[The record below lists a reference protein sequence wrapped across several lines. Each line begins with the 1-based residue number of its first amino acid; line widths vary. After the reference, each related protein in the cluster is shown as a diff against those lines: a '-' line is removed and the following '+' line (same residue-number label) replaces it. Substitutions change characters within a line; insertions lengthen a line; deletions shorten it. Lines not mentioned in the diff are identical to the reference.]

1 LAILRAQMV
10 NGGFPTRRHYGFEL
24 VDAEQAR
31 RRATISRQSKIY
43 GESNR
48 PNSSRFFGEL
58 SPKQSLA
65 IYRQALGEKRRR
77 IDARRLEGRS
87 RERKDVLSIADG
99 ILARAGARAV
109 AEGQNA

>member
-1 LAILRAQMV
+1 VAKHRCGTGLLAVLRAQMV

-31 RRATISRQSKIY
+31 GRATISRQSKIY

-48 PNSSRFFGEL
+48 GYFPRFFGEL

-65 IYRQALGEKRRR
+65 IYRQRLGEKRRR
-77 IDARRLEGRS
+77 I
-87 RERKDVLSIADG
+87 
-99 ILARAGARAV
+99 GA
-109 AEGQNA
+109 